1 MKKSTKK
8 KIVRK
13 KIERKTLYVVSK
25 EREKFILFNNTITIC
40 IVFLGI
46 LLTTIGYAKLMEAS
60 SLVLS
65 INKDLGNLKD
75 NIQLLQIEI
84 SQKYSLSEIEEVAK
98 KKLGMVKPA
107 RHQIKYVDVEKIN
120 TVVQNST
127 LSTVENK
134 NIFKKFISW
143 IKELG

>member
-46 LLTTIGYAKLMEAS
+46 LLTTIGYAKLMEAN